1 MTNHLDSVLV
11 LSVEVEY
18 LTSFQCTDISQWK
31 KAQPPFDSSVVFSSD
46 RGTINVTPPCVEE
59 ISSIYHSQS
68 LKTGRKR
75 SIYRS
80 YLSI

>member
-1 MTNHLDSVLV
+1 MKHMTNHLAVVSM
-11 LSVEVEY
+11 EVEY
-18 LTSFQCTDISQWK
+18 LTPVQCTDIRHWTK
-31 KAQPPFDSSVVFSSD
+31 EQPPFDPSVVFSSD
-46 RGTINVTPPCVEE
+46 RGTIIVTPPCVEE

-68 LKTGRKR
+68 PKTGRKR